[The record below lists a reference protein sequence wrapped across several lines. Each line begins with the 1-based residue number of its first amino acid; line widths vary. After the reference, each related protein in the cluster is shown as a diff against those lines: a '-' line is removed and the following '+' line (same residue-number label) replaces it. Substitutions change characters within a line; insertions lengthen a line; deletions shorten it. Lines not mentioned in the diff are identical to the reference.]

1 MRRERLGISGCDLLR
16 LIVENQFSCPKKL
29 DSMIFAPLI
38 NHFSAPKTFFQQQKG
53 RRDVGFAGF
62 WWFLAVQ
69 FHGCSFE
76 QFLWPFAGHADGRSS
91 ALGGF
96 LSVAGP
102 LGTKFEGFKG
112 PNYCERVSIYGRGCW
127 HYYAK
132 NSNYLH
138 VTCPANRLCQ
148 KERSHPTHQFWRAIL
163 VSGEAM
169 KRT

>member
-29 DSMIFAPLI
+29 DSMIFAPHI

-76 QFLWPFAGHADGRSS
+76 QISVAFCRPRGWSLLSPWWLFKCCRSS
-91 ALGGF
+91 WDKVWRFQRSKL
-96 LSVAGP
+96 LW
-102 LGTKFEGFKG
+102 KG
-112 PNYCERVSIYGRGCW
+112 VHLWTWLLTLPCN
-127 HYYAK
+127 
-132 NSNYLH
+132 NSNYMLQS
-138 VTCPANRLCQ
+138 CYMRR
-148 KERSHPTHQFWRAIL
+148 K
-163 VSGEAM
+163 
-169 KRT
+169 